1 MASRRLDLIINRIN
15 DQNKLDEKYFLKER
29 EINRRYVDI
38 LNENRENLY
47 IKRELRER
55 RFFEGRIRNELMR
68 LDKVKTTKEERG
80 NTTDTKINTYSRQN
94 FRLNPKNRDNIFN
107 YMDNLNY
114 VLDKHNDH
122 RYKYHN
128 SIFKSMD
135 FNNFQKDRYY
145 ANIFDNFYNVN
156 NDKRWLSNNIVFYL
170 KRAVDDEVKE
180 DKDFRE
186 ANKLNRYMNYLRNK
200 ENENLEYNNNLMNK
214 RINAK
219 TKFNDYFLGKDDLLI
234 RRMNDLREGKIDS
247 YNEEDKDYHNKSVIS
262 KDELDRRY
270 QKEEKRRK
278 NWENK
283 VKMLEEE
290 RKQKIQDILE
300 KENNYF
306 RLANKKENLCLMN
319 KKNALIESV
328 KEKEDIEKKAKEVEL
343 RNDRIYKNQTVYKK
357 GIYEMPFTN
366 FL

>member
-1 MASRRLDLIINRIN
+1 MTSRKLDLVAERIN
-15 DQNKLDEKYFLKER
+15 KQNELDKKYFLKEAQTNAR
-29 EINRRYVDI
+29 LVSL
-38 LNENRENLY
+38 LNKNRENLY
-47 IKRELRER
+47 TKRNLREN
-55 RFFEGRIRNELMR
+55 RFQDGLKRNELLR
-68 LDKVKTTKEERG
+68 LNKVTTTKNQRG
-80 NTTDTKINTYSRQN
+80 NTVDTKMNTYKSQN
-94 FRLNPKNRDNIFN
+94 FLLNHKNKDNIFN

-170 KRAVDDEVKE
+170 RRAVDDEVKE

-219 TKFNDYFLGKDDLLI
+219 T
-234 RRMNDLREGKIDS
+234 MNDLREGKIDS

>member
-1 MASRRLDLIINRIN
+1 MASRKLDLVINRIN
-15 DQNKLDEKYFLKER
+15 KQNKLDEKYLLKER
-29 EINRRYVDI
+29 QINTRYIDI
-38 LNENRENLY
+38 LNQNRENLY

-55 RFFEGRIRNELMR
+55 RFQEGRIRNELMR
-68 LDKVKTTKEERG
+68 LDKIETTKEERG

-94 FRLNPKNRDNIFN
+94 FRLNPKNRDNIFK

-128 SIFKSMD
+128 SIIKSMD
-135 FNNFQKDRYY
+135 FNNFHKDRYY

-156 NDKRWLSNNIVFYL
+156 NDKRWLSNDIVFYL
-170 KRAVDDEVKE
+170 SRAVDDEVKE

-200 ENENLEYNNNLMNK
+200 QNEKMKYNNNLL
-214 RINAK
+214 
-219 TKFNDYFLGKDDLLI
+219 DKDDLLI
-234 RRMNDLREGKIDS
+234 KRVNDLREGKIDN
-247 YNEEDKDYHNKSVIS
+247 YNEEDRDFHHKSVIS
-262 KDELDRRY
+262 NDELDRRY

-290 RKQKIQDILE
+290 RKQKVQDILA

-306 RLANKKENLCLMN
+306 RLANKKENMCLMN

-357 GIYEMPFTN
+357 GMYEMPFTN